1 MDAAEFKLLFLPCH
15 PKLYRMAFRLVGNA
29 QDAEDMVQETYY
41 RLWSKREE
49 FFELENP
56 DGFCMATLKNVC
68 FDSIRR
74 KHLDEA
80 DELPESLTLMADDDV
95 APDIETH
102 DEAVKVMDLINRLPE
117 PQRRVMTLRD
127 VADMS
132 FDEIELST
140 GLSPGNI
147 RTLLSRAR
155 KKIREQYNLLLNYER
170 K

>member
-1 MDAAEFKLLFLPCH
+1 MDAAEFKTLFMPCH
-15 PKLYRMAFRLVGNA
+15 PKLYRMAFRLMGNV
-29 QDAEDMVQETYY
+29 QDAEDMVQETYF
-41 RLWSKREE
+41 RLWSKRDEIAT
-49 FFELENP
+49 LANP

-68 FDSIRR
+68 FDNLRR
-74 KHLDEA
+74 NRPDET
-80 DELPESLTLMADDDV
+80 DDPPETLPLMADEDV
-95 APDIETH
+95 ARDIETH
-102 DEAVKVMDLINRLPE
+102 DEAIKVMQLIHHLPE
-117 PQRRVMTLRD
+117 PQRQVMTMRD

-140 GLSPGNI
+140 GLSSGNI